1 MGMVLFNKSGSF
13 NPSSYGLSVG
23 DLIQV
28 VVVGGGGGGAALGSQ
43 QSISVPRAGNGGSSS
58 FGSYLTAAGGAG
70 GGSTRLTQGSCF
82 GGYSA
87 TAKYSNSSRDY
98 CVCAGG
104 GAGGWHPYADIEGGH
119 GQDGFAMG
127 YTTNSAAVT
136 PMVIVPAPIAL
147 AGGSGAYIIQPG
159 YSSVYAKQGRYGGR
173 ERVSGGYYSDG
184 YYVGVFRGLHS
195 ILNGGGSGNGDGRG
209 TSGAGGSGYGAGG
222 GSGAGYIDDDQYAA
236 LGYAGNSGEI
246 KRTFLTLTSV
256 NAIAV
261 TVGGGGSGSAINHN
275 KAVAGKNGGAGTA
288 GASATATFTGEQS
301 QSSISGR
308 GGYGDTPAGDGTYST
323 GYSGC
328 SAGGGGAGGCV
339 AIFW

>member
-13 NPSSYGLSVG
+13 KPSSYGLSVG

-70 GGSTRLTQGSCF
+70 GGSTRLTQGSYF

-87 TAKYSNSSRDY
+87 TARDSDGSRDY

-119 GQDGFAMG
+119 GQDGFAIG
-127 YTTNSAAVT
+127 YTTNSSAVT
-136 PMVIVPAPIAL
+136 PMVIIPAPIAL
-147 AGGSGAYIIQPG
+147 AGGSGAYVIQPG

-173 ERVSGGYYSDG
+173 ERVSGGYHSAG
-184 YYVGVFRGLHS
+184 YYVGAFRGLHS
-195 ILNGGGSGNGDGRG
+195 ILNGGGSGSGDGRG

-222 GSGAGYIDDDQYAA
+222 GSGGGYIGDEQYAA

-261 TVGGGGSGSAINHN
+261 TVGGGGSGSAINYT

-288 GASATATFTGEQS
+288 GASVTATAGTA
-301 QSSISGR
+301 SSVSGK
-308 GGYGDTPAGDGTYST
+308 GGYGDTPAGDGKYSAS
-323 GYSGC
+323 YAGC
-328 SAGGGGAGGCV
+328 SAGGGGASGCV

>member
-28 VVVGGGGGGAALGSQ
+28 VVVGGGGGGAALGSTQ
-43 QSISVPRAGNGGSSS
+43 NINVPRAGNGGSSS

-70 GGSTRLTQGSCF
+70 GGPTRLTQGSYF

-87 TAKYSNSSRDY
+87 TAEYSDNSRDY

-119 GQDGFAMG
+119 GQNGFAIA
-127 YTTNSAAVT
+127 YTLAYSAVT
-136 PMVIVPAPIAL
+136 PMVIIPAPIAL
-147 AGGSGAYIIQPG
+147 AGGGGACIIQPG

-173 ERVSGGYYSDG
+173 EPVSGRQYSSDYYEG
-184 YYVGVFRGLHS
+184 IFRGLHS
-195 ILNGGGSGNGDGRG
+195 ILNGGGSGGGDGRG

-222 GSGAGYIDDDQYAA
+222 GSGAGYIDNDQYAA

-261 TVGGGGSGSAINHN
+261 TVGGGGSGSAIIYNR
-275 KAVAGKNGGAGTA
+275 ATAGKNGGAGTA
-288 GASATATFTGEQS
+288 GASVTATYES
-301 QSSISGR
+301 NSSTSGK
-308 GGYGDTPAGDGTYST
+308 GGYGDTPAGDGVYT
-323 GYSGC
+323 GSISGR